1 MERIIRSNRHIT
13 LVETVRVERIIRSTG
28 GTDNPFHFGHLGGLS
43 VLPVEQIIK
52 PRTEV
57 LEKVVEAAMQVEED
71 LPDPEKNL
79 PHSETEVQTKPQKKK
94 VTFSLRK
101 KKSVENS
108 KKRKLFYE
116 GNSEIEQVREAIKKG
131 AYLWKSSI
139 RGLTPPPLFSGVMEP
154 VLHI

>member
-1 MERIIRSNRHIT
+1 M
-13 LVETVRVERIIRSTG
+13 ERIIRSTG

-79 PHSETEVQTKPQKKK
+79 PHSETEVHAKPQKKK
-94 VTFSLRK
+94 DVDGKPIRLISLYSVLAALTFYNLPARQYIF
-101 KKSVENS
+101 
-108 KKRKLFYE
+108 L
-116 GNSEIEQVREAIKKG
+116 
-131 AYLWKSSI
+131 
-139 RGLTPPPLFSGVMEP
+139 P
-154 VLHI
+154 

>member
-43 VLPVEQIIK
+43 VLPVEQMIK

-79 PHSETEVQTKPQKKK
+79 PHSETEVHAKPQKKK

-108 KKRKLFYE
+108 KKRKLLNE
-116 GNSEIEQVREAIKKG
+116 GNSEIEQVIGKRQRKKTKR
-131 AYLWKSSI
+131 LIEEDDLDEEDVEKQC
-139 RGLTPPPLFSGVMEP
+139 R
-154 VLHI
+154 